1 MGCRCGLG
9 PNQFGEYEAEQMIK
23 RATDRAIKAERQR
36 LRAVLLSVA
45 QQCGGPVQ
53 FAVRRIAEEME

>member
-1 MGCRCGLG
+1 MGCRCGRG

-23 RATDRAIKAERQR
+23 RATDRAIQAERAR

-45 QQCGGPVQ
+45 QQCGGPVE
-53 FAVRRIAEEME
+53 FAVRRIAEGM

>member
-1 MGCRCGLG
+1 MNHT
-9 PNQFGEYEAEQMIK
+9 PNSDDM
-23 RATDRAIKAERQR
+23 RRAIARAIAESEQRQTAK

-53 FAVRRIAEEME
+53 FAVRRIVEEM